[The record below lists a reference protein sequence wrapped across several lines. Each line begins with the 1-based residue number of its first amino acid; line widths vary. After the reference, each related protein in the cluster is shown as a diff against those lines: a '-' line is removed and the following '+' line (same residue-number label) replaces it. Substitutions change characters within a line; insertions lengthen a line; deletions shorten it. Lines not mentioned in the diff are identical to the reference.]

1 MLSSDFISKGDF
13 PRQFQRQI
21 RRTVF
26 FIQLGMGG
34 QAARIPLFAVK
45 VTARVEKLEHVDST
59 ELCQR
64 HQRRALHIHADAP
77 LCLAQC
83 HLPAGFAVEG
93 VRRPHFAFGEV
104 HARFSPRYFGFAGIS
119 SDGGA

>member
-34 QAARIPLFAVK
+34 QAARIPLLAVK
-45 VTARVEKLEHVDST
+45 VIARVEKLEHVDSASVAVLLAWQKAARQNKLHLRFINTPESLISLASLYGVT
-59 ELCQR
+59 ELL
-64 HQRRALHIHADAP
+64 AL
-77 LCLAQC
+77 
-83 HLPAGFAVEG
+83 
-93 VRRPHFAFGEV
+93 
-104 HARFSPRYFGFAGIS
+104 S
-119 SDGGA
+119 